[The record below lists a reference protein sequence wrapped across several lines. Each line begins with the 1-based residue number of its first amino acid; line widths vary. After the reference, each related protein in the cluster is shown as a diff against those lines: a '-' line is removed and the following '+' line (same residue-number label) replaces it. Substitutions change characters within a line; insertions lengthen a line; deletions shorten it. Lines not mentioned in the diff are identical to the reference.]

1 MMGPSHSMS
10 GAAAGLGAAAIYTA
24 TTGVEIAW
32 PVLVLGTAVSA
43 GAALA
48 PDIDSYGSTVV
59 RSFGIFGRVMYW
71 IANGL
76 SLGVY
81 NILHTNRDEPKENGH
96 RTLFH
101 TTLMAIVMGSL
112 VAFATS
118 AGGTT
123 ELWGNQY
130 SWGAIFAI
138 ICMGI
143 FLHLALG
150 GLFVKPISKARS
162 KFGPYLMMVFSA
174 GITIAIAIALA
185 SSGKTATD
193 TYSWLG
199 LAVGFGWFVHLMG
212 DWITK
217 MGVPLLFPIPWK
229 GRLWWNFA
237 TPPFMRIT
245 AGGGVEN
252 YLLMPLFTI
261 LTIGL
266 ATWHI
271 LVYNGLVQI

>member
-1 MMGPSHSMS
+1 MGPSHSMS
-10 GAAAGLGAAAIYTA
+10 GAAAWLGATAVYTVS
-24 TTGVEIAW
+24 TGNEIAW
-32 PVLVLGTAVSA
+32 PVLVLGTAVTA

-81 NILHTNRDEPKENGH
+81 GILHTHKDGPKENGH

-101 TTLMAIVMGSL
+101 TTLMAILSGLFVS
-112 VAFATS
+112 FASS

-123 ELWGNQY
+123 ELWGQQY
-130 SWGAIFAI
+130 SWGAIWAI
-138 ICMGI
+138 VFMGI

-162 KFGPYLMMVFSA
+162 QFGPYLMMVFTA
-174 GITIAIAIALA
+174 GLTIAIAFALGKVGDA
-185 SSGKTATD
+185 STNS
-193 TYSWLG
+193 YWWLG

-212 DWITK
+212 DFITK
-217 MGVPLLFPIPWK
+217 MGVPLLFPIPWR

-237 TPPFMRIT
+237 TPTFMRIT

-252 YLLMPLFTI
+252 YILMPLFTI

>member
-24 TTGVEIAW
+24 STGNSISW
-32 PVLVLGTAVSA
+32 PVLVLATAVSA

-59 RSFGIFGRVMYW
+59 RSFGFLGRIMYW
-71 IANGL
+71 IANSL
-76 SLGVY
+76 SLLVHGV
-81 NILHTNRDEPKENGH
+81 LKTRKDEPKENGH

-101 TTLMAIVMGSL
+101 TTLMAILMGLFVSFMTSL
-112 VAFATS
+112 P
-118 AGGTT
+118 GTT
-123 ELWGNQY
+123 ELWGGQY
-130 SWGAIFAI
+130 SWGAIWAI
-138 ICMGI
+138 VFMGI

-162 KFGPYLMMVFSA
+162 KFGPYVMMVITA
-174 GITIAIAIALA
+174 GITISIALA
-185 SSGKTATD
+185 LGTEGKPATEI
-193 TYSWLG
+193 YSWLG

-245 AGGGVEN
+245 AGGGVET
-252 YLLMPLFTI
+252 YILLPLFTV
-261 LTIGL
+261 LTISL

-271 LVYNGLVQI
+271 LVYTGAIVI

>member
-10 GAAAGLGAAAIYTA
+10 GAAAWLGATAIYTS
-24 TTGVEIAW
+24 TTGTSISL
-32 PVLVLGTAVSA
+32 PVLALGTAVTA

-59 RSFGIFGRVMYW
+59 RSFGAFGRVMYW

-81 NILHTNRDEPKENGH
+81 GILHTHKDGPKENGH

-101 TTLMAIVMGSL
+101 TTLVAILMGLFVS
-112 VAFATS
+112 FATS

-138 ICMGI
+138 IFLGI

-162 KFGPYLMMVFSA
+162 KFGPYLMMVFTA
-174 GITIAIAIALA
+174 GITIAIALALGA
-185 SSGKTATD
+185 DGKSATE

-217 MGVPLLFPIPWK
+217 MGVPLLFPIPWR

-252 YLLMPLFTI
+252 YLLLPLFTI